1 MIIQLVKKGLLNYNN
16 MEFTELANYIFPK
29 GLTHDF
35 GQKLEFSSAF
45 FWTSTKKYRFNTVEM
60 LRFSRGLTR
69 DFGRKLEISSQF
81 VFGQNEPWD
90 NVWWSSK

>member
-1 MIIQLVKKGLLNYNN
+1 

-35 GQKLEFSSAF
+35 GQKLEFSSACF
-45 FWTSTKKYRFNTVEM
+45 RTSTKKYRFNTVEM
-60 LRFSRGLTR
+60 LRFSRGLTP

-81 VFGQNEPWD
+81 VFGQNEP
-90 NVWWSSK
+90 